1 MHHIDL
7 MACPKNNSSFKLHFV
22 FLFGA
27 CDVFPQ
33 QVKFEFAFEL
43 LVEPCGELIEISLK
57 NNLFEVKLQK
67 PLLLVRCWI
76 ATIYGWKF
84 CHNS

>member
-7 MACPKNNSSFKLHFV
+7 MACPRNNLSFKLHFV

-27 CDVFPQ
+27 CDVFHQ

-43 LVEPCGELIEISLK
+43 LEPCGEVIEIS
-57 NNLFEVKLQK
+57 F
-67 PLLLVRCWI
+67 
-76 ATIYGWKF
+76 TITKMQIFITYLNFAW
-84 CHNS
+84 SWWSL

>member
-1 MHHIDL
+1 
-7 MACPKNNSSFKLHFV
+7 MACPRNNSSFKLHFV

-33 QVKFEFAFEL
+33 QGKFEFVFEL
-43 LVEPCGELIEISLK
+43 LVEPYGEVIEISLK
-57 NNLFEVKLQK
+57 KFLFEVKLQK

-76 ATIYGWKF
+76 TIMYGWKF
-84 CHNS
+84 CHNN